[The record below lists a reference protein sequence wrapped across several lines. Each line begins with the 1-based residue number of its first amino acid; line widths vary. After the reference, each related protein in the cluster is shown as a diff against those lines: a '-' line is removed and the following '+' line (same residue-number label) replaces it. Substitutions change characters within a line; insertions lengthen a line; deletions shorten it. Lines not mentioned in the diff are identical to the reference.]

1 MTLIELQEKLGK
13 QIDDLTD
20 PSVPFESKKKIA
32 DIATVVSSLAKQM
45 INNADVVLR
54 AEKMFSERKLGDSA
68 IMDMIN
74 GGYMLL
80 KKAPDGSLEGKTL
93 G

>member
-1 MTLIELQEKLGK
+1 MTLIELQEKLGQ

-20 PSVPFESKKKIA
+20 PRVPFESKKKLA

-54 AEKMFSERKLGDSA
+54 AEKIFSEQKLGDSN
-68 IMDMIN
+68 IMEMVN
-74 GGYMLL
+74 GGYVLM
-80 KKAPDGSLEGKTL
+80 KKNPNGSIEGKTL
-93 G
+93 K

>member
-1 MTLIELQEKLGK
+1 MTLIELQEKLGQ

-20 PSVPFESKKKIA
+20 PRVPFESKKKLA

-54 AEKMFSERKLGDSA
+54 AEKIFSERKLGDSN
-68 IMDMIN
+68 IMEMVN
-74 GGYMLL
+74 GGYALM
-80 KKAPDGSLEGKTL
+80 KKNPDGSIKGKTL
-93 G
+93 E

>member
-20 PSVPFESKKKIA
+20 PRVPYESKKKVAEIA
-32 DIATVVSSLAKQM
+32 VVVSSLAKQM

-54 AEKMFSERKLGDSA
+54 AEKIFSDRKLGDSN
-68 IMDMIN
+68 IMDMVS

-80 KKAPDGSLEGKTL
+80 KKAPDGSIEGKTL
-93 G
+93 K

>member
-20 PSVPFESKKKIA
+20 PRVPFERKKKIA

-54 AEKMFSERKLGDSA
+54 AEKIFSERKLGDSN
-68 IMDMIN
+68 IMDMVN

-93 G
+93 E

>member
-1 MTLIELQEKLGK
+1 MTLIELQEKLGQ

-20 PSVPFESKKKIA
+20 PRVPFESKKKLA

-54 AEKMFSERKLGDSA
+54 AEKIFSERKLGDSN
-68 IMDMIN
+68 IMEMVN
-74 GGYMLL
+74 GCYALM
-80 KKAPDGSLEGKTL
+80 KKNPDGTIEGKTL
-93 G
+93 K